1 MQFPKHLHAKGWH
14 AHMPQLRMTLDSHDL
29 RSPRER
35 RRLHMAAAVIAF
47 GVLMASA
54 GVAAVDDPRP
64 LDLQLSSAL
73 HRAGETLQQ
82 WQARL
87 SHGLQVSLRAVADGN
102 DRPAQPN
109 RETTWVAEVASARG
123 LQPTVATSSR

>member
-1 MQFPKHLHAKGWH
+1 MQFPKY
-14 AHMPQLRMTLDSHDL
+14 SHDL

-35 RRLHMAAAVIAF
+35 RRLHVAAAAIAL
-47 GVLMASA
+47 GALMASA

-73 HRAGETLQQ
+73 HRAGETLKT

-102 DRPAQPN
+102 ERPAAPADS
-109 RETTWVAEVASARG
+109 RDTLVAEFATLRG
-123 LQPTVATSSR
+123 LQPAIAASGR